1 MNKPKKSKIELIAIA
16 GSAGGIRAMQEILSC
31 LPADFPVPIMYLQHL
46 SRSHISYLDEVL
58 QRSTALKVC
67 WAQQGDQP
75 RAGVIYL
82 CPPASSFIIGFDM
95 KIALIPM
102 KTTHDRLRPA
112 DRFFSSVARSYG
124 HRAVALVLSGAGL
137 DGSEGVRE
145 IKVNHGAV
153 LVQSEAS
160 STIWGMPQ
168 SAIKTG
174 CVDSVLAVK
183 NIAPKLINLVN
194 YGKSSIRTLGGG
206 LHESHDLNRVI
217 TLRKLTHT
225 LISADTL

>member
-1 MNKPKKSKIELIAIA
+1 MNKPNKSNFALIAIA
-16 GSAGGIRAMQEILSC
+16 GSVGGINAMQEILSC

-46 SRSHISYLDEVL
+46 SRSYISHLDEVL

-67 WAQQGDQP
+67 WAQQGERP
-75 RAGVIYL
+75 RAGVVYL
-82 CPPASSFIIGFDM
+82 CPPACSFIIGFDM

-112 DRFFSSVARSYG
+112 TRFFSSVARSYT
-124 HRAVALVLSGAGL
+124 HRAVAIVLSGAGS

-145 IKVNHGAV
+145 IKANHGTV
-153 LVQSEAS
+153 LVQNEMS

-174 CVDSVLAVK
+174 CVDSVLAMK
-183 NIAPKLINLVN
+183 NIAPKLLNLVN
-194 YGKSSIRTLGGG
+194 YEKSSIRTFGGG
-206 LHESHDLNRVI
+206 DYTKAMI
-217 TLRKLTHT
+217 
-225 LISADTL
+225 